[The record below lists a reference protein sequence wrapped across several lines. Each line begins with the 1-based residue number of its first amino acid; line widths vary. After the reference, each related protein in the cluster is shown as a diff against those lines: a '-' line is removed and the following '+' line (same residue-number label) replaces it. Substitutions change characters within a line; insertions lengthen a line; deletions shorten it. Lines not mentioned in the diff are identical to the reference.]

1 MNEGKFL
8 LIFHFPSIHKYNN
21 SKADIFNFLESSSYR
36 KRNNSNKIIKDT
48 KFCLKPSIKSK
59 IVPILKNQKLVV
71 EDF

>member
-1 MNEGKFL
+1 MRLEL
-8 LIFHFPSIHKYNN
+8 YNN
-21 SKADIFNFLESSSYR
+21 SKADIFNFLALSSYR
-36 KRNNSNKIIKDT
+36 KRNNSDKIIKDT